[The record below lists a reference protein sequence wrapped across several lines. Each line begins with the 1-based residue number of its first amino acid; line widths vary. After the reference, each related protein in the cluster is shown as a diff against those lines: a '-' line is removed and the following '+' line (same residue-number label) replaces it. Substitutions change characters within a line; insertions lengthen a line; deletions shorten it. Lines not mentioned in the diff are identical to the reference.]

1 MVIGANYSAFKSLFA
16 NSDGMTEGAE
26 YIENTYSLKTLTE
39 FIGKK
44 PEYVSIVSFN
54 VNDPDSGIFYGSE
67 IIRTMGSLGNIFLL
81 IEYERQVDEGVL
93 NPNTVVDLSE
103 IDKYLL
109 PQINQNAHEGALT
122 FLTENEMVPITYDR
136 AIQAMVQ
143 FNSLAI
149 ADYFWFKLGEQNIK
163 NLMNSLA
170 LPNTE
175 MPLPYSGV
183 YSSIAPSLSSLL
195 PNNHLAIT
203 DTLSSFH
210 RDSMFNKMIET
221 ASYFTQTEE
230 RHIQRKEIMEELRL
244 NLTFIEERN
253 ALSLFPQT
261 TAQDMA
267 YLLAKIWKNEVINE
281 KVSKA
286 VKEKMGWALSSDSM
300 KRSFKDYGAF
310 YDTRMGMLSGI
321 DFGTSAY
328 DDHTSVQAI
337 FFDQLPVAFWLHL
350 SANHMQEDYQQRLIW
365 DPALFDTTIQQIELH
380 K

>member
-67 IIRTMGSLGNIFLL
+67 ITRTMGSLGNIFLL

-93 NPNTVVDLSE
+93 NPHTVVHLSE

-122 FLTENEMVPITYDR
+122 FLTENKTVPITYDR

-149 ADYFWFKLGEQNIK
+149 ADYFWFKLGKQNIK
-163 NLMNSLA
+163 NLMDSLA

-183 YSSIAPSLSSLL
+183 YSFIAPSLSSLL
-195 PNNHLAIT
+195 PNNYLGIT
-203 DTLSSFH
+203 NT
-210 RDSMFNKMIET
+210 I
-221 ASYFTQTEE
+221 YF
-230 RHIQRKEIMEELRL
+230 
-244 NLTFIEERN
+244 F
-253 ALSLFPQT
+253 
-261 TAQDMA
+261 
-267 YLLAKIWKNEVINE
+267 
-281 KVSKA
+281 SKRQH
-286 VKEKMGWALSSDSM
+286 V
-300 KRSFKDYGAF
+300 Y
-310 YDTRMGMLSGI
+310 
-321 DFGTSAY
+321 
-328 DDHTSVQAI
+328 
-337 FFDQLPVAFWLHL
+337 
-350 SANHMQEDYQQRLIW
+350 
-365 DPALFDTTIQQIELH
+365 
-380 K
+380 